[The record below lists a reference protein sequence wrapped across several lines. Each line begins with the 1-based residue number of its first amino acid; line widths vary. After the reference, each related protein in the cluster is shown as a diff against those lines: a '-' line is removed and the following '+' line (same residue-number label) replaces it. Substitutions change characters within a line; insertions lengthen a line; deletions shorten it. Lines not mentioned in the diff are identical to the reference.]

1 MSEVQQCREKLLN
14 IIVRDAYFREK
25 IILSSGKE
33 SDYYI
38 DARLVTL
45 SPEGVYLCA
54 KLILDIVKNDD
65 LDAIGGPT
73 LGADPMVGAVGVLS
87 YQEGKPVNTFIIRK
101 APKAHGKQQQIEGPL
116 LSKEGKIVL
125 IDDVATTGK
134 AFLQSLDVLDEME
147 IPVKKAICVVDRNEG
162 AKEAL
167 AQRGCE
173 LISLFDIS
181 EIKRTFERYQETL

>member
-1 MSEVQQCREKLLN
+1 MLGVEQMSGLLQCRKKLLD
-14 IIVRDAYFREK
+14 IIINNAYFKEK

-54 KLILDIVKNDD
+54 KLILDIVKEDD

-73 LGADPMVGAVGVLS
+73 LGADPMVGAIGVLS
-87 YQEGKPVNTFIIRK
+87 YQEGNPVNTFIIRK
-101 APKAHGKQQQIEGPL
+101 APKAHGKQQQIEGPVL
-116 LSKEGKIVL
+116 NKGSKIVL

-134 AFLQSLDVLDEME
+134 AFLESLDVLDKMG
-147 IPVKKAICVVDRNEG
+147 ISVKKAICVVDRREG

-167 AQRGCE
+167 AKRGCE

-181 EIKRTFERYQETL
+181 EIHKK

>member
-1 MSEVQQCREKLLN
+1 MLGVEQMSGLLQCRKKLLD
-14 IIVRDAYFREK
+14 IIINNAYFKEK

-54 KLILDIVKNDD
+54 KLILDIVKEDD

-73 LGADPMVGAVGVLS
+73 LGADPMVGAIGVLS
-87 YQEGKPVNTFIIRK
+87 YQEGNPVNTFIIRK
-101 APKAHGKQQQIEGPL
+101 APKAHGKQQQIEGPVL
-116 LSKEGKIVL
+116 NKDSKIVL

-134 AFLQSLDVLDEME
+134 AFLESLDVLDKMG
-147 IPVKKAICVVDRNEG
+147 ISVKKAICVVDRREG

-167 AQRGCE
+167 AKRGCE

-181 EIKRTFERYQETL
+181 EIHKK